1 MPYPMP
7 LLPPVTNTKGA
18 GTFLAQAL
26 AAATALRKALPD
38 CGANPIIIVG
48 TLQVC
53 YIEYNKHPQLGM
65 ASSINNIHNSKNNPV
80 LRGLNG
86 RYCETVLRRANV
98 FQYAHCTNH
107 CEKLKEK

>member
-1 MPYPMP
+1 MP

-53 YIEYNKHPQLGM
+53 YIEYNKHP
-65 ASSINNIHNSKNNPV
+65 
-80 LRGLNG
+80 
-86 RYCETVLRRANV
+86 
-98 FQYAHCTNH
+98 
-107 CEKLKEK
+107 